1 MVGGILLTVLEE
13 KFELVLGE
21 HRVVLTFDD
30 VLRFLQGVFVLE
42 SSQVL
47 CQFAIKFIQ
56 LLILLFQQG
65 HLGF

>member
-13 KFELVLGE
+13 KFELVLRE

-30 VLRFLQGVFVLE
+30 VLGFLQGVFVLK

>member
-1 MVGGILLTVLEE
+1 MGGILLTVLEE

-30 VLRFLQGVFVLE
+30 VLGFLQGVFVLK